1 MRDLAREFT
10 SEAESG
16 RGHFDPTA
24 DSIFRGSGV
33 KGGIYFHGREVVG
46 VEFEPLRLW
55 QIRGIKRTAPVL
67 ETPCA
72 CTDANF
78 MLISQVQRAWTINRF
93 CLFGEAI
100 TVKAREQQSSRAS
113 GVSG

>member
-46 VEFEPLRLW
+46 VEFEPLRVR
-55 QIRGIKRTAPVL
+55 QIGRIESAAPVFK
-67 ETPCA
+67 TPRA
-72 CTDANF
+72 RTDAYF
-78 MLISQVQRAWTINRF
+78 LLIDQIQVKLEN
-93 CLFGEAI
+93 
-100 TVKAREQQSSRAS
+100 
-113 GVSG
+113 